1 MIVLGAAIILLPN
14 MPLIG
19 IMYYSQVINGLLLP
33 FVLIFMLLLVNDR
46 RIMGEY
52 VNGRTMNLITW
63 LTVGILILL
72 SLAIVITSLLPA

>member
-1 MIVLGAAIILLPN
+1 
-14 MPLIG
+14 
-19 IMYYSQVINGLLLP
+19 
-33 FVLIFMLLLVNDR
+33 MLLLVNDR